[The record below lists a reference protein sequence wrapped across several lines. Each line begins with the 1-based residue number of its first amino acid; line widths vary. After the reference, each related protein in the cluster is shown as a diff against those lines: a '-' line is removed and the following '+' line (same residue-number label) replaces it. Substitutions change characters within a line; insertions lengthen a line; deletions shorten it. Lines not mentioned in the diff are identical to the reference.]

1 MSDFNNKNIQLQ
13 ILEDFKNIPG
23 MNIVEL
29 AASCENGFFNW
40 LTNG

>member
-23 MNIVEL
+23 MKIVEL
-29 AASCENGFFNW
+29 AASCENGFCY
-40 LTNG
+40 TT